1 MLPKLFYSGNQ
12 QGSIYDTQRIGWKS
26 LMSIDCDVA
35 AFQSGSITVKLQD
48 QLIELPKLLIPT
60 YFNDSE
66 IAKRD
71 KTRIGCQIIT
81 ILQKSSTTHT
91 GQTVVNSLYLV

>member
-1 MLPKLFYSGNQ
+1 MIHNAQAEKAF
-12 QGSIYDTQRIGWKS
+12 
-26 LMSIDCDVA
+26 MSNDCNVA
-35 AFQSGSITVKLQD
+35 AFQCGSITVKLQD
-48 QLIELPKLLIPT
+48 QLIDLPKLLIPT